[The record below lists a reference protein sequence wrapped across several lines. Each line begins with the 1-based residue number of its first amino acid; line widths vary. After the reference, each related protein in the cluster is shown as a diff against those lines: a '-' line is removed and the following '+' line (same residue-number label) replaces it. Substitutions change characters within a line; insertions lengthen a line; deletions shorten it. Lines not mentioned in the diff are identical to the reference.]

1 MHETLRHIKQDFRT
15 MMNGVASTS
24 MREKGLAYKVNF
36 GIELPRLQAYADELR
51 AATRTTDNRQQT
63 GVSTLQDKSPLLSL
77 YSLALALWNEP
88 IRECRLLA
96 GMLMP
101 PAEMDE
107 QTAELWVEQMQ
118 WKEEAECTVMHLLQH
133 LPYASTLAFR
143 WIADE
148 RPMHRLTGW
157 LLMTRLFMQGMEPTQ
172 RDADEMLDQ
181 AAAEIGNDNDPQV
194 REPLLS
200 GLKNACRLA
209 TYKAI
214 LKYMDLS
221 PTASAR
227 GEELLQKFNL

>member
-1 MHETLRHIKQDFRT
+1 MHETLRHIKQDFHT

-36 GIELPRLQAYADELR
+36 GIELPRLQAYADEVR
-51 AATRTTDNRQQT
+51 A
-63 GVSTLQDKSPLLSL
+63 TLQKESPLLSL

-181 AAAEIGNDNDPQV
+181 AAAEIGNENDNDPQV

>member
-24 MREKGLAYKVNF
+24 MREKGLNYKVNF

-51 AATRTTDNRQQT
+51 A
-63 GVSTLQDKSPLLSL
+63 TLQKESPLLSL

-101 PAEMDE
+101 PAEVDE

-181 AAAEIGNDNDPQV
+181 AAAEIGNENDNDNDPQV